1 MKQPIPKA
9 MREQVWLSHIGQKYK
24 SKCLTPWC
32 KNTMTVFDFQC
43 GHNIPESK
51 GGETNMSNLFPIC
64 SRCNL
69 SMSDTYTFTE
79 WCKKSKPVPK
89 WKEQILSILPLK
101 WKLYATKESGIKST
115 QNLLNQNVK
124 HVKLRGLL
132 SENQIL
138 PPKRRIVNGMRKNV
152 KK

>member
-1 MKQPIPKA
+1 MKQQIPKA
-9 MREQVWLSHIGQKYK
+9 IREQVWLSHIGQKYK

-51 GGETNMSNLFPIC
+51 GGETNLTNLFPIC

-79 WCKKSKPVPK
+79 WCKKSKPVSK

-101 WKLYATKESGIKST
+101 WKLYVTKESGIKSPQSHT
-115 QNLLNQNVK
+115 SQSVK

-132 SENQIL
+132 LDNQIL
-138 PPKRRIVNGMRKNV
+138 PLKKHTVRGTKKSV